1 MPLPRQRAHIVGE
14 DEILEIA
21 RRAELDAW
29 HDVVELET
37 EFRET
42 RLANQHDGAAADQV
56 GDDFARD
63 LRHRGLL
70 LLLAGA
76 EREPDRVEIEK
87 HGHGVADLQH
97 GAGKFEPRRTAPGIP
112 RGHVE
117 QERVVFRAGQGAGEV
132 VVRLAG
138 RDRCHQPATEEKTEQ
153 ENDDPLHGYDL
164 APARRLRRLDVLSPE
179 SAAASMAGPLTWSR
193 GHRSIARKTRRA
205 PSRRARKRG
214 LPMFRLLS
222 IALAWAMVAV
232 TAIAQTGDD
241 GWPERPVRLVVPFPA
256 GSSTDIIARIVAQKL
271 SRRLGQ
277 QIVIENRAGASG
289 NIGADAVAKAA
300 PDGYTMGIATAS
312 THAVAASLSANLPYD
327 PIKDFAPVAMIGSQ
341 PYVLVLQPALPA
353 RNLAELIALAKAKP
367 GTLNYGSA
375 GVASLAHLATALF
388 ASMAGVNIV
397 HVPYKSSSQSMTD
410 MITGRLDMQFATIAP
425 SLPNIRAGQL
435 RALATSG
442 KTRVA
447 ALPELPTVA
456 EAGLAGYEAALWV
469 SLVMPSATPP
479 TMIARLN
486 REVNDILKS
495 TEGTEAL
502 VAQGMVAE
510 PGPPEALTERIRGD
524 IEKWRGVAV
533 KAGIRPE

>member
-1 MPLPRQRAHIVGE
+1 MV
-14 DEILEIA
+14 
-21 RRAELDAW
+21 
-29 HDVVELET
+29 
-37 EFRET
+37 
-42 RLANQHDGAAADQV
+42 
-56 GDDFARD
+56 
-63 LRHRGLL
+63 
-70 LLLAGA
+70 
-76 EREPDRVEIEK
+76 
-87 HGHGVADLQH
+87 
-97 GAGKFEPRRTAPGIP
+97 
-112 RGHVE
+112 
-117 QERVVFRAGQGAGEV
+117 
-132 VVRLAG
+132 
-138 RDRCHQPATEEKTEQ
+138 
-153 ENDDPLHGYDL
+153 
-164 APARRLRRLDVLSPE
+164 
-179 SAAASMAGPLTWSR
+179 
-193 GHRSIARKTRRA
+193 
-205 PSRRARKRG
+205 
-214 LPMFRLLS
+214 RLLS
-222 IALAWAMVAV
+222 IALASAIIAIS
-232 TAIAQTGDD
+232 AIAEAGED
-241 GWPERPVRLVVPFPA
+241 GWPERSLRLVVPFPA
-256 GSSTDIIARIVAQKL
+256 GSSTDIIARIVAQRL
-271 SRRLGQ
+271 SHRLGQ
-277 QIVIENRAGASG
+277 QVVIENRAGASG

-300 PDGYTMGIATAS
+300 PDGYTIGIATAS
-312 THAVAASLSANLPYD
+312 THAVAASLSPNLPYD

>member
-1 MPLPRQRAHIVGE
+1 
-14 DEILEIA
+14 
-21 RRAELDAW
+21 
-29 HDVVELET
+29 
-37 EFRET
+37 
-42 RLANQHDGAAADQV
+42 
-56 GDDFARD
+56 
-63 LRHRGLL
+63 
-70 LLLAGA
+70 
-76 EREPDRVEIEK
+76 
-87 HGHGVADLQH
+87 
-97 GAGKFEPRRTAPGIP
+97 
-112 RGHVE
+112 
-117 QERVVFRAGQGAGEV
+117 
-132 VVRLAG
+132 
-138 RDRCHQPATEEKTEQ
+138 
-153 ENDDPLHGYDL
+153 
-164 APARRLRRLDVLSPE
+164 
-179 SAAASMAGPLTWSR
+179 
-193 GHRSIARKTRRA
+193 
-205 PSRRARKRG
+205 
-214 LPMFRLLS
+214 MFRLLS
-222 IALAWAMVAV
+222 IALALATVAASAV
-232 TAIAQTGDD
+232 AQTGDD
-241 GWPERPVRLVVPFPA
+241 GWPERPIRLVVPFPA

-271 SRRLGQ
+271 SHRLGQ

-300 PDGYTMGIATAS
+300 PDGYTIGIATAS

-410 MITGRLDMQFATIAP
+410 MVTGRLDMQFATIAP

-435 RALATSG
+435 RALVTSG

-469 SLVMPSATPP
+469 SLVMPSGTPP
-479 TMIARLN
+479 TILARLN
-486 REVNDILKS
+486 REVNEILKS
-495 TEGTEAL
+495 TDGTEAL
-502 VAQGMVAE
+502 VAQGMAAE